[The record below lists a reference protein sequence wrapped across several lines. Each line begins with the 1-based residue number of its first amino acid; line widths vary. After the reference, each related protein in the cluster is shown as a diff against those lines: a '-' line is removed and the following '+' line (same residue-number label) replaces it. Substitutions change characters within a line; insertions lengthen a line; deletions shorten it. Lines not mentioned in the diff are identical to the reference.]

1 MDFVSWFLVEAK
13 TFEFQWQMG
22 LLSSGWR
29 VVLFMGK
36 LGTNGLSNA
45 VETLMRNTEAAELI
59 QSFRE
64 GFNDFI
70 TLRGSNGFGGS

>member
-1 MDFVSWFLVEAK
+1 MK
-13 TFEFQWQMG
+13 RKP
-22 LLSSGWR
+22 LSFNGRWGFCLPAGGKEKR

-45 VETLMRNTEAAELI
+45 VETLMRNTEVAEFI